1 MGWRELPK
9 SQKYTIVIVLVVLL
23 STAVTLVVGAVTKEF
38 QGRQNEITQIKS
50 ELNDLMLAEME
61 LDGGKASTQLEQE
74 KHALEQLLPPKLG
87 ALMLL
92 KNAMANYQSKRP
104 IEFILLKPLEVE
116 VGEIHEAIDGS
127 AIYGPSLLPVRI
139 KFISDYTET
148 VRYLSYLEKQ
158 NWLLSTRNL
167 SIRRSS
173 ESRGKL
179 EAEVVVAISLAA
191 GEGEN
196 QQDTVDLDLVPTVD
210 IKREASNESDITEI
224 KGLMFGSLNE
234 RNVRRSSPKTKL
246 VSGGSL
252 PFEVEGMWQ
261 KGVVVGGLLYKVGQ
275 RIKGWKIVAI
285 NASDSEVVF
294 AHGNSQTTVKV
305 EQ

>member
-9 SQKYTIVIVLVVLL
+9 GQKVTLVIVIVVFL
-23 STAVTLVVGAVTKEF
+23 STAITFTVGAVNKEF
-38 QGRQNEITQIKS
+38 QGRQNEIAQIKS

-61 LDGGKASTQLEQE
+61 LDGGKASIKLTQE
-74 KHALEQLLPPKLG
+74 KRDLEQLLPPKLG

-116 VGEIHEAIDGS
+116 VGEIHEAKDGS

-139 KFISDYTET
+139 KFVSDYTET

-167 SIRRSS
+167 SVKRSS

-179 EAEVVVAISLAA
+179 EAEVIVAISLAA
-191 GEGEN
+191 GEKESHQN
-196 QQDTVDLDLVPTVD
+196 TLDLDLVPTVD
-210 IKREASNESDITEI
+210 IKRETKSKSDNTEI

-234 RNVRRSSPKTKL
+234 RNVRGSPKTKL

-261 KGVVVGGLLYKVGQ
+261 KGVVIGGLLYKVGQ
-275 RIKGWKIVAI
+275 GIKGWKIVAI
-285 NASDSEVVF
+285 NLLDSEVVF
-294 AHGNSQTTVKV
+294 AQGNSQTTVKV

>member
-9 SQKYTIVIVLVVLL
+9 GQKVTLVIVIVVFL
-23 STAVTLVVGAVTKEF
+23 STAITFAVGAVNKEF
-38 QGRQNEITQIKS
+38 QGRQNEIAQIKS

-61 LDGGKASTQLEQE
+61 LDGGKASIKLTQE
-74 KHALEQLLPPKLG
+74 KRDLEQLLPPKLG

-116 VGEIHEAIDGS
+116 VGEIHEAKDGS

-139 KFISDYTET
+139 KFVSDYTET

-167 SIRRSS
+167 SVKRSS

-179 EAEVVVAISLAA
+179 EAEVIVAISLAA
-191 GEGEN
+191 GEKESHQN
-196 QQDTVDLDLVPTVD
+196 TLDLDLVPTVD
-210 IKREASNESDITEI
+210 IKRETKSKSDNTEI

-234 RNVRRSSPKTKL
+234 RNVRGSPKTKL

-261 KGVVVGGLLYKVGQ
+261 KGVVIGGLLYKVGQ
-275 RIKGWKIVAI
+275 GIKGWKIVAI
-285 NASDSEVVF
+285 NLLDSEVVF
-294 AHGNSQTTVKV
+294 AQGNSQTTVKV

>member
-9 SQKYTIVIVLVVLL
+9 SQKFTLVIVIVVLL
-23 STAVTLVVGAVTKEF
+23 STAITLAVGAVNKEF

-61 LDGGKASTQLEQE
+61 LDGGKASIQLEQE

-92 KNAMANYQSKRP
+92 KNAMANYQSERP

-116 VGEIHEAIDGS
+116 VGEIHEAKDGS

-158 NWLLSTRNL
+158 DWLLSTRNL
-167 SIRRSS
+167 SIKRST

-179 EAEVVVAISLAA
+179 EAEVIVAISLAA

-196 QQDTVDLDLVPTVD
+196 QQDAVDLDLVPTVD
-210 IKREASNESDITEI
+210 IKREATNKSDITEI
-224 KGLMFGSLNE
+224 KGLMFGSMNE
-234 RNVRRSSPKTKL
+234 RNVRTSPKTKL

-275 RIKGWKIVAI
+275 SIKGWKIVAI
-285 NASDSEVVF
+285 NVSGSEVVF

>member
-9 SQKYTIVIVLVVLL
+9 SQKFTLVIVLVVLL
-23 STAVTLVVGAVTKEF
+23 STAITLAVGAVNKEF

-61 LDGGKASTQLEQE
+61 LDGGKASIQLEEE
-74 KHALEQLLPPKLG
+74 KHSLEQLLPPKLG

-92 KNAMANYQSKRP
+92 KNAMANYQSERP

-116 VGEIHEAIDGS
+116 VGEIHEAKDGS

-196 QQDTVDLDLVPTVD
+196 QQHTVDLDLVPSVD
-210 IKREASNESDITEI
+210 IKREVSNESDITEI
-224 KGLMFGSLNE
+224 KGIMFGSINE
-234 RNVRRSSPKTKL
+234 RRVRTPRRTKL

-275 RIKGWKIVAI
+275 SIKGWKIMAI
-285 NASDSEVVF
+285 NVSDSEVVF

>member
-9 SQKYTIVIVLVVLL
+9 SQKFTLVIVLVVLI
-23 STAVTLVVGAVTKEF
+23 STAITLAVGAVNKEF
-38 QGRQNEITQIKS
+38 QVRQNEITQIKS

-61 LDGGKASTQLEQE
+61 LDGGKASIQLEQE
-74 KHALEQLLPPKLG
+74 KQALEKLLPPKLG

-104 IEFILLKPLEVE
+104 IEFVLLKPLEVE
-116 VGEIHEAIDGS
+116 VGEIHEAKDGS

-167 SIRRSS
+167 SVKRST

-179 EAEVVVAISLAA
+179 EAEVIVAISLAA
-191 GEGEN
+191 GEEESH
-196 QQDTVDLDLVPTVD
+196 QDTVDLDLVPTVD
-210 IKREASNESDITEI
+210 IKREAKSESDVTEI

-234 RNVRRSSPKTKL
+234 RNVRRSPRTKL

-285 NASDSEVVF
+285 NLLDSEVVF
-294 AHGNSQTTVKV
+294 AQGNSQTTVKV

>member
-61 LDGGKASTQLEQE
+61 LDGGKASIQLTQE
-74 KHALEQLLPPKLG
+74 KRDLEQLLPPKLG
-87 ALMLL
+87 ALILL

-116 VGEIHEAIDGS
+116 VGEIHEAQDGS

-167 SIRRSS
+167 SIQRST
-173 ESRGKL
+173 ESRGKV

-196 QQDTVDLDLVPTVD
+196 QQHTVDLDLVPSVD
-210 IKREASNESDITEI
+210 IKREVSNESDITEI
-224 KGLMFGSLNE
+224 KGIMFGSINE
-234 RNVRRSSPKTKL
+234 RRVRTPRRTKL

-275 RIKGWKIVAI
+275 SIKGWKIMAI
-285 NASDSEVVF
+285 NVSDSEVVF